1 MSCTAGCAPARAAR
15 AAAADAEGRRRRV
28 RLPPT
33 SGGAQD
39 PAGWTATALDR
50 PISVAPRQQW
60 PSLRVPSETA
70 APRPAGAST
79 APAVARAA
87 LPAHLRT
94 APPCCP
100 PALVMQT
107 WGSGASRGAAQ
118 GGGVYGGLCGRACG
132 ARGGSRCRKGGGGRS
147 FFLPVQRL
155 TTPPVRACCVG
166 RGRGGGGGSGSGP
179 STISTRAL
187 VSAGGAANGGG
198 AGGGA
203 PCALRLVLIPLGA
216 PRGSQNKK
224 NMILEGRRAGTRVG
238 PWGFGVRG

>member
-28 RLPPT
+28 RFPPI
-33 SGGAQD
+33 SGGARVN
-39 PAGWTATALDR
+39 PPPLPWL
-50 PISVAPRQQW
+50 APR
-60 PSLRVPSETA
+60 SLHTHAHRS
-70 APRPAGAST
+70 
-79 APAVARAA
+79 AA
-87 LPAHLRT
+87 LPT
-94 APPCCP
+94 C
-100 PALVMQT
+100 
-107 WGSGASRGAAQ
+107 SGDADLGQRGQQ
-118 GGGVYGGLCGRACG
+118 GCGPRRRRVRRAVRPRVRR
-132 ARGGSRCRKGGGGRS
+132 ARRQQMPKGGRRAV
-147 FFLPVQRL
+147 FFLHVQRL
-155 TTPPVRACCVG
+155 TTPPVCACCVG
-166 RGRGGGGGSGSGP
+166 RGRGSGGGSGSGP

-203 PCALRLVLIPLGA
+203 PCALRLFLIPPGA